1 MQTVIETASYLAR
14 IAKLGLAET
23 EREAIKAFLA
33 DNPDAGDL
41 MQGTGGAR
49 KVRIAGRGHG
59 KSGGYRVI
67 TFYAA
72 DDVPVFLLDI
82 YGKGEKDNLS
92 KAERNAVKAY
102 LDGLADDY
110 RKSARERAKTITKQV
125 KE

>member
-14 IAKLGLAET
+14 VAKLGLDET
-23 EREAIKAFLA
+23 EREAIKSHLA
-33 DNPDAGDL
+33 DTPEAGDL

-67 TFYAA
+67 TFFAA

-82 YGKGEKDNLS
+82 YGKDEKDNLS

-110 RKSARERAKTITKQV
+110 RKSARAQAEAMKKRTK
-125 KE
+125 E